1 MAGINCTIIWHHVLH
16 IKCKNVGICISCVC
30 VSRAIWSVSD
40 DLAILLQE
48 LVQMLIYFATGVP
61 RVYSRFYD
69 KIMQGIEKKGRF
81 AKWLSH
87 LVSFIVVFCKWCSDT
102 KILPNRILSGH
113 SYGFGYPS
121 YCCSS
126 FALHIN
132 RCFLWGLQDAFQRCL
147 RQPVMVTPAHTVLVT
162 FYSCNYMT
170 WIIEGRFVV
179 ELQLSPCSQFS

>member
-1 MAGINCTIIWHHVLH
+1 VTYRVLAGAGIGFSQGDVKKLVTEDIPLLKPTLMAGINCTIIWHHVLH

-81 AKWLSH
+81 AK
-87 LVSFIVVFCKWCSDT
+87 
-102 KILPNRILSGH
+102 
-113 SYGFGYPS
+113 
-121 YCCSS
+121 
-126 FALHIN
+126 
-132 RCFLWGLQDAFQRCL
+132 
-147 RQPVMVTPAHTVLVT
+147 
-162 FYSCNYMT
+162 
-170 WIIEGRFVV
+170 
-179 ELQLSPCSQFS
+179 